1 MNQKELI
8 QLMEQWQEI
17 EPAIY
22 KLNIKRLCDNKGIK
36 PRHIEESL
44 QVTYN
49 SARSYTNSSHT
60 ARIEFLT
67 ALKLAEMLEIN
78 IEEFLKKV

>member
-22 KLNIKRLCDNKGIK
+22 KSNIKRLCDNKGIK

-49 SARSYTNSSHT
+49 SARS
-60 ARIEFLT
+60 
-67 ALKLAEMLEIN
+67 
-78 IEEFLKKV
+78 